1 MKKTKIYSLMLML
14 ILLLSFPMS
23 ADAAKVK
30 LNKKS
35 ITLPVA
41 KTYKLKVKGTKKK
54 VKWKSSNKKV
64 AYVNKHGKVVA
75 KKRGKATIT
84 AKVGK
89 KKYKCKVTV
98 YYSAKQAVSILE
110 KKLKSRNAYKC
121 AYCDCYSVKYRLY
134 DKDGFIDEL
143 DDYYEGGNEIDSAR
157 FSGYTP
163 KRLGSY
169 RVSCIFEYLVGEG
182 VTYVFA
188 EINLVTGKA
197 SIYLTDEWRDWVNL
211 PSTIQ
216 L

>member
-110 KKLKSRNAYKC
+110 KKLKSRNSFKE
-121 AYCDCYSVKYRLY
+121 AYCTYYSVKYRLY
-134 DKDGFIDEL
+134 DKDGGIEEL
-143 DDYYEGGNEIDSAR
+143 DEFEGGNAIDSAR
-157 FSGYTP
+157 FYGNTP

-169 RVSCIFEYLVGEG
+169 RVSCEFEYSMGEG
-182 VTYVFA
+182 VTYVYA
-188 EINLVTGKA
+188 EINLITGKA
-197 SIYLTDEWRDWVNL
+197 SIFVIDEWRKWVNL